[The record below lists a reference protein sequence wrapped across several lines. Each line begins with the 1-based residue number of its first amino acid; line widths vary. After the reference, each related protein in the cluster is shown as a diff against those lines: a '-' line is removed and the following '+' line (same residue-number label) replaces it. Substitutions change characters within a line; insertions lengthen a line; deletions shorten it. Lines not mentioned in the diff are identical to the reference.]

1 MNVLVTGCAGYIGSV
16 CTEALLQQGH
26 QVVVLDNLVTGH
38 RAAVP
43 AGADFVKGDISD
55 TRLVQ
60 DIVDRYQTEAVLHFA
75 AYSLVGESMQQSVR
89 YFENNTLGSFRLLK
103 ALKTA
108 GVRKFV
114 LSSTAALFGTPET
127 VPIAEDAP
135 VQPASVYGETK
146 YLIERMLHW
155 FQQTEGLGY
164 TTLRYFNAA
173 GASKLLGEDHNPET
187 HLIPLVLQAAAGER
201 EAIRVYGSDYDTPDG
216 TCIRDYIDVRDL
228 AQAHLLALHA
238 LQPGE
243 AHAYN
248 LGSGS
253 GFSVQEVIDVC
264 RQVTGRPI
272 RTEQGERR
280 AGDPAVLIADSS
292 LIQTELGWQR
302 QHTDLADTISAAWEW
317 KQAHPGGYD
326 AD

>member
-1 MNVLVTGCAGYIGSV
+1 MNILVTGGAGYIGSV
-16 CTEALLQQGH
+16 TTEMLLRDGH
-26 QVVVLDNLVTGH
+26 EVVVLDNLVTGH

-43 AGADFVKGDISD
+43 AEATFVKGDIND
-55 TRLVQ
+55 ARAVQ
-60 DIVDRYQTEAVLHFA
+60 EIVDRHQTEAVLHFA
-75 AYSLVGESMQQSVR
+75 AYSLVGESMQQSAR
-89 YFENNTLGSFRLLK
+89 YFENNTMGSFRLLK
-103 ALKTA
+103 ALQGA

-127 VPIAEDAP
+127 VPISEEAAIRPE
-135 VQPASVYGETK
+135 SVYGETK

-173 GASKLLGEDHNPET
+173 GASRERGEDHAPET
-187 HLIPLVLQAAAGER
+187 HLVPLVLQAAAGER
-201 EAIRVYGSDYDTPDG
+201 DGVRIYGTDYDTPDG

-228 AQAHLLALHA
+228 AQAHLLAVKA
-238 LQPGE
+238 LEPGA

-248 LGSGS
+248 LGSGN

-264 RQVTGRPI
+264 RQVTGREI
-272 RTEQGERR
+272 KAERGERR

-292 LIQTELGWQR
+292 LIQQELGWQR
-302 QHTDLADTISAAWEW
+302 THVELSDTITAAWEW
-317 KQAHPGGYD
+317 KQAHPDGYD
-326 AD
+326 DR